1 MSTQGLEATASPA
14 FPSVDRGRL
23 VSTLGVL
30 VGVALLLVFVAAPL
44 ITIFLKSL
52 QNDSGTFVGLDNF
65 VRYFSSAGLIQSL
78 YNSVQIALTVTV
90 IACGLAFC
98 YAYALTRTC
107 MPFRGLFR
115 AIAMI
120 PILAPSL
127 LSAIALIYLFGN
139 QGMIRELLFGNSV
152 YGPIGIVLG
161 ITFYVFPHV
170 LMIMVTALSSA
181 DARLYEAAEAMG
193 TSRWRVFWTITV
205 PGARYGLISAGFVV
219 FTLTIT
225 DFGVPKVIGGNFNV
239 LATDIYKQVVGQQS
253 FSMGAVVGLILL
265 FPAIL
270 SFSVDR
276 IVRKRQVAQMSARAV
291 PYVPQPSKGRDRAFF
306 VFCSLV
312 SVFLIGILG
321 TAVFASLVTYW
332 PYNLSLTLAHYDF
345 NAVDPNGW
353 SSFTNS
359 LEMAAWTA
367 LIGTCVIF
375 LGAYFV
381 EKADTLPFARG
392 LLHMLAMIPM
402 AVPGL
407 VLGLA
412 YVFFFSTPT
421 NPLSGIYG
429 TMAILVLSTVVH
441 FYTVAHL
448 SFVTALKQ
456 LDKEFEAVS
465 ASLKVPAYKTMLRVH
480 VPICLPLILN
490 VAIYL
495 FLNAMTTVSAAV
507 FLYAPDT
514 KLASIAVLNM
524 DDVGDQAPASA
535 MAIMIVLTS
544 VSVKLLQ
551 VVVTR
556 SLLARSSAWRN
567 RDTA

>member
-1 MSTQGLEATASPA
+1 MSAADSTALAGRAPI
-14 FPSVDRGRL
+14 DGGRL
-23 VSTLGVL
+23 VSTLGL
-30 VGVALLLVFVAAPL
+30 LAGVGLLIVFVAAPL
-44 ITIFLKSL
+44 ATIFIKSL
-52 QNDSGTFVGLDNF
+52 QDDLGAYVGLANF
-65 VRYFSSAGLIQSL
+65 AKYFSSAGLIQSIF
-78 YNSVQIALTVTV
+78 NSVEIALVVTV
-90 IACGLAFC
+90 LACLLAFG

-107 MPFRGLFR
+107 MPGRTLFR

-139 QGMIRELLFGNSV
+139 QGMIKGLLFGNSI

-170 LMIMVTALSSA
+170 LMIMVTALSTA
-181 DARLYEAAEAMG
+181 DARLYEAAEAMC
-193 TSRWRVFWTITV
+193 TSRWRAFWTITV

-265 FPAIL
+265 FPAII

-276 IVRKRQVAQMSARAV
+276 IVRRKQVAQLSARAV
-291 PYVPQPSKGRDRAFF
+291 PYVPVPNKIRDRAFLA
-306 VFCSLV
+306 FCSLV
-312 SVFLIGILG
+312 AVFLIGIIG

-332 PYNLSLTLAHYDF
+332 PYNLTLSLVHYDF
-345 NAVDPNGW
+345 NAIDPNGW
-353 SSFTNS
+353 ASFTNS

-367 LIGTCVIF
+367 VIGTSVIF

-381 EKADTLPFARG
+381 EKSDGLPFARG

-412 YVFFFSTPT
+412 YVFFFSNPL
-421 NPLSGIYG
+421 NPLSGFYG

-441 FYTVAHL
+441 FYTVSHL

-456 LDKEFEAVS
+456 VDREFEAVS
-465 ASLKVPAYKTMLRVH
+465 ASLKVPAYKTMWRVH
-480 VPICLPLILN
+480 VPICLPLIID

-524 DDVGDQAPASA
+524 DDVGDQAPAAA

-544 VSVKLLQ
+544 VCVKLVQ
-551 VVVTR
+551 VVVTG
-556 SLLARSSAWRN
+556 SLLRRTSVWRR
-567 RDTA
+567 RDGH